1 MAHTFQNTLNKIQCI
16 TQRDLIKTMYIVELF
31 VANYN

>member
-1 MAHTFQNTLNKIQCI
+1 MAHTFQNTLNKIQ
-16 TQRDLIKTMYIVELF
+16 RDLSKTMYIVELF